1 MRVGIAGDHGGF
13 DLKEELIA
21 ELCVAGYG
29 AVDFGA
35 HELDL
40 DDDYPDFSIPLA
52 RAVASGQ
59 VERGVAVCGGG
70 VGASICANKVP
81 GVRAGAVCDH
91 FTAWQGVEDNHMN
104 ILCLD
109 SRTVGKSVAWD
120 LVQTFW
126 RLSSV
131 RLNRT
136 CAGSLSWL
144 TSKWRPTRLINGS
157 APDDRLPL

>member
-29 AVDFGA
+29 VVDFGA

-40 DDDYPDFSIPLA
+40 DDDYPDFLIPLA

-59 VERGVAVCGGG
+59 VERGVAVCSGGI
-70 VGASICANKVP
+70 GASICANKIP
-81 GVRAGAVCDH
+81 GVRAGAAGDH
-91 FTAWQGVEDNHMN
+91 FSAWQGVEDNHMN

-109 SRTVGKSVAWD
+109 SRTIGKSIAWD
-120 LVQTFW
+120 LVQTFLAAKFSQAEPHLR
-126 RLSSV
+126 RLAKLAHLEMESDETDK
-131 RLNRT
+131 RQRT
-136 CAGSLSWL
+136 
-144 TSKWRPTRLINGS
+144 R
-157 APDDRLPL
+157 